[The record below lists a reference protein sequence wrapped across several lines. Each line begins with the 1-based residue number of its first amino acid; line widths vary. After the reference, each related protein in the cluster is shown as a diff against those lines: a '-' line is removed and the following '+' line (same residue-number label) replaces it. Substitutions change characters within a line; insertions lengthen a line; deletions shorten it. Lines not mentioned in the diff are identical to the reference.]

1 MQRLLKLF
9 SEDSALGRFL
19 NRLYVI
25 IVSNLLFVLFSFPV
39 VTIGAGLSALNYT
52 MMKYRRGDR
61 HFKVTSMFWK
71 GFKESFGKATVC
83 FVAYV
88 ALMLVQLLEISWC
101 RQFTGPVALFKY
113 ALVGLMALETI
124 VAVYL
129 FPVIAAFNGGI
140 GELLKNA
147 LYFAFSKPHCMLACV
162 ALYVVPLAATY
173 ASIKFLPLWA
183 FLWLMFGFALIVYL
197 ASGIM
202 LRQFMPFLPEVDI
215 CGDIIL
221 PGQEDDPNI
230 MVGEDDSGDDFDE
243 KTLQEMMKY
252 GL

>member
-25 IVSNLLFVLFSFPV
+25 IVSNLLFVLFSLPV

-71 GFKESFGKATVC
+71 GFRESFGKATVC

-88 ALMLVQLLEISWC
+88 ALMLTQLLEISWC

-113 ALVGLMALETI
+113 ALIGLMALETI
-124 VAVYL
+124 VAIYL
-129 FPVIAAFNGGI
+129 FPVIAAF
-140 GELLKNA
+140 KR
-147 LYFAFSKPHCMLACV
+147 STC
-162 ALYVVPLAATY
+162 
-173 ASIKFLPLWA
+173 S
-183 FLWLMFGFALIVYL
+183 
-197 ASGIM
+197 
-202 LRQFMPFLPEVDI
+202 R
-215 CGDIIL
+215 
-221 PGQEDDPNI
+221 
-230 MVGEDDSGDDFDE
+230 
-243 KTLQEMMKY
+243 
-252 GL
+252 